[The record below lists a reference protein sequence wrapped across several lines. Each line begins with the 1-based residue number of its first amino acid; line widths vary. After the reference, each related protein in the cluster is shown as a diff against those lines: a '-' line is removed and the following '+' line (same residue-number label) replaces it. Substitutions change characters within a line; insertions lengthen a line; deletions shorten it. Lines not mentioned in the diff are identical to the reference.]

1 MAFFGEG
8 DITSGISTLQAI
20 AGGLGAIVMGAITGA
35 LVSWRQ
41 FAKTKSAVAEDA
53 AATKEVG
60 MRMGWYE
67 RVLKENA
74 DNDIE
79 IGKLRGVIDT
89 QREEIHAR
97 DRRNERLEAENHGLA
112 DRIMAAEEALE
123 RALDKVQAQATRA
136 GACDEKL
143 QALREEVI
151 DFRLVNGLMFS
162 ALAAHNRAEAD
173 AILIRYLKPKP
184 TTPGPP
190 PPPFI
195 PPEPNP

>member
-8 DITSGISTLQAI
+8 DIVSGVSTLQAI
-20 AGGLGAIVMGAITGA
+20 AAGVGAVVMGAITGA
-35 LVSWRQ
+35 LVAWRQ
-41 FAKTKSAVAEDA
+41 FAKTRSVVAEDT

-74 DNDIE
+74 DNDVLID
-79 IGKLRGVIDT
+79 KLRSSIDT
-89 QREEIHAR
+89 QRNEIGTR
-97 DRRNERLEAENHGLA
+97 DRRIERLEAENHGLA

-123 RALDKVQAQATRA
+123 RALDKVQQQATRA

-162 ALAAHNRAEAD
+162 ALAAHNREEAD
-173 AILIRYLKPKP
+173 AILLRYLKPKP

-190 PPPFI
+190 PPPLI